1 METKPM
7 PEANSRNIEEIFIPS
22 DKRQEL
28 LIDLR

>member
-1 METKPM
+1 M

-28 LIDLR
+28 LIDLRSTL